1 VFIGGEK
8 MIIDITKLKQ
18 CILNELEVNEDIIIE
33 KEMLEKAK
41 IIDLKD
47 ANINGYITK
56 DNDSDYYLD
65 LSLRGTLVLPCSIT
79 LKPVDYDFATEIAG
93 SYNEMMSEIE
103 ENSKIN
109 ENSLDI
115 LPIIW
120 QNILM
125 EIPIKVTGPE
135 ATDLKLSGDGWK
147 LVTEESEH
155 TTKNAFDKLKDL
167 L

>member
-93 SYNEMMSEIE
+93 SYNEMMSEIG

>member
-1 VFIGGEK
+1 

-33 KEMLEKAK
+33 KEMLDKAK

-93 SYNEMMSEIE
+93 SYNEMMSEIG

>member
-1 VFIGGEK
+1 

-47 ANINGYITK
+47 TSVNGYITK

-93 SYNEMMSEIE
+93 SYNEMMSEIG

>member
-1 VFIGGEK
+1 

-93 SYNEMMSEIE
+93 SYNEMMSEIG

-155 TTKNAFDKLKDL
+155 TTKNAFDNLKDL

>member
-1 VFIGGEK
+1 

-79 LKPVDYDFATEIAG
+79 LKPVDYDFATEITG
-93 SYNEMMSEIE
+93 SYNEMMSEIG

>member
-1 VFIGGEK
+1 

-93 SYNEMMSEIE
+93 SYNEMMSEIG

>member
-1 VFIGGEK
+1 

-18 CILNELEVNEDIIIE
+18 CILNELEVNEDIIIN

-47 ANINGYITK
+47 TSVNGYITK

-93 SYNEMMSEIE
+93 SYNEMMSEIG

-125 EIPIKVTGPE
+125 

>member
-1 VFIGGEK
+1 

-18 CILNELEVNEDIIIE
+18 CILNELEVYEDIIIE

-93 SYNEMMSEIE
+93 SYNEMMSEIG

>member
-1 VFIGGEK
+1 

-93 SYNEMMSEIE
+93 SYNEMMSEIG

-135 ATDLKLSGDGWK
+135 ATDLELSGDGWK